1 MGQMSE
7 REREKVCG
15 IDVGER
21 ERKGVWDRCRRER
34 EKVCGIDVGERE
46 K

>member
-1 MGQMSE
+1 MLEEG
-7 REREKVCG
+7 EKVYG

-21 ERKGVWDRCRRER
+21 ERKWDRCRRER

-46 K
+46 KRCVG